1 MSDDESTSEPES
13 QPESKPK
20 PEFKHK
26 SEPTPRR
33 RRGQIYRA
41 PAELDAEVE
50 KLLTRMQQAAEA
62 DDAAFAQRQPAVAK
76 IAMLGD
82 MKRACG
88 KSHLHEK
95 LIDAGIF
102 TALSNWLR
110 PTKNGSLVSLEIR
123 SAVLQTLLQFKVDSE
138 TVNALISSGV
148 GKFVKLLSLHD
159 KETAQNKRLAQR
171 IVDKW
176 SGVIEKASTRF
187 TMENVRYEVLSE
199 TEPESGEVEE
209 GEIVEEAPRVFEKKK
224 LPTHARVPRPMQMDF
239 VAQPAH
245 NVKPLD
251 SRKHARSIQKRTLA
265 DRMMKQGRRRVAK
278 SAMSVDGHGVDRM

>member
-1 MSDDESTSEPES
+1 MSDESDSEIEWPEPKAKPEPE
-13 QPESKPK
+13 PK
-20 PEFKHK
+20 
-26 SEPTPRR
+26 R
-33 RRGQIYRA
+33 RRGRQIYRP
-41 PAELDAEVE
+41 PAELDAEVK
-50 KLLTRMQQAAEA
+50 KLLARMQQAAEE
-62 DDAAFAQRQPAVAK
+62 DDAAFAQRKPAVAT

-82 MKRACG
+82 VKRTCG
-88 KSHLHEK
+88 KAHLHEK

-138 TVNALISSGV
+138 TVGALTSSGV

-159 KETAQNKRLAQR
+159 KETAQNKRLATR
-171 IVDKW
+171 LVEKW
-176 SGVIEKASTRF
+176 SGVIEKAATRF
-187 TMENVRYEVLSE
+187 TMEDVRYEAISE
-199 TEPESGEVEE
+199 TEVESEEVEE
-209 GEIVEEAPRVFEKKK
+209 GEIVEEAPRASEKKK
-224 LPTHARVPRPMQMDF
+224 LPTHARVPRPMKMDF
-239 VAQPAH
+239 VAQPAR

-278 SAMSVDGHGVDRM
+278 SEISVDGHGIDRM

>member
-1 MSDDESTSEPES
+1 MSDESDSEIEWPE
-13 QPESKPK
+13 PKAK
-20 PEFKHK
+20 PEPAPK
-26 SEPTPRR
+26 R
-33 RRGQIYRA
+33 RRGQIYRP

-62 DDAAFAQRQPAVAK
+62 DDAAFARRQPAVAK

-82 MKRACG
+82 VKRTCG

-110 PTKNGSLVSLEIR
+110 PTKSGSLVSLEIR

-138 TVNALISSGV
+138 TVGALTSSGV
-148 GKFVKLLSLHD
+148 GKFVRLLSLHD

-171 IVDKW
+171 LVEKW

-187 TMENVRYEVLSE
+187 TMENVRYEAISE
-199 TEPESGEVEE
+199 SEPESGEVEE
-209 GEIVEEAPRVFEKKK
+209 GEIVEEAPRASKEK
-224 LPTHARVPRPMQMDF
+224 LPTHARVPRPIRMDF
-239 VAQPAH
+239 VAQPAR

-251 SRKHARSIQKRTLA
+251 SRKHARSIQKRMLA
-265 DRMMKQGRRRVAK
+265 DRMIKQGRRRVATK
-278 SAMSVDGHGVDRM
+278 SAISVDGHGIDRM

>member
-1 MSDDESTSEPES
+1 MSDDEHTPK
-13 QPESKPK
+13 PKPK
-20 PEFKHK
+20 PEPAPK
-26 SEPTPRR
+26 R

-62 DDAAFAQRQPAVAK
+62 DDAAFARRQPAVAK

-82 MKRACG
+82 VKRTCG

-95 LIDAGIF
+95 LIDHGVF

-138 TVNALISSGV
+138 TLGALTSSGV

-159 KETAQNKRLAQR
+159 KETAQNRKLATR
-171 IVDKW
+171 IVEKW
-176 SGVIEKASTRF
+176 SGVVEKAATRF
-187 TMENVRYEVLSE
+187 TIEDVRYEAISE
-199 TEPESGEVEE
+199 SEVESEEVEE

-224 LPTHARVPRPMQMDF
+224 LPTHARVPRPIRMDF
-239 VAQPAH
+239 VAQPAR

-251 SRKHARSIQKRTLA
+251 SRKHARSIQKRMLA
-265 DRMMKQGRRRVAK
+265 DRMMKQGRRRVATK
-278 SAMSVDGHGVDRM
+278 SALSVDGHGIDRM